1 MGKRYRVNPI
11 CPVCGEEHISWT
23 ITLTDEEQK
32 ELDDYYRKTA
42 VRREEYT
49 DFGNLLCD
57 FYEKPLRVTRKF
69 ECFCNA
75 IFEAT
80 VTVLRQNEVS

>member
-1 MGKRYRVNPI
+1 MGKKYRVNPA

-32 ELDDYYRKTA
+32 KLDDYYRATA
-42 VRREEYT
+42 ARREKYN
-49 DFGNLLCD
+49 DLGNIFFDLE
-57 FYEKPLRVTRKF
+57 EKPLRVTRKF
-69 ECFCNA
+69 QCFCNA
-75 IFEAT
+75 NFEAT